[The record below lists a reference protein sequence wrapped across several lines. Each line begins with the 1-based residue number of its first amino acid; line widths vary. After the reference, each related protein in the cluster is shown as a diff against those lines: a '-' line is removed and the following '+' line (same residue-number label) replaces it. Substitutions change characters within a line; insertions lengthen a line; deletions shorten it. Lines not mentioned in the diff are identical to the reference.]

1 MILKL
6 NKNYIIIFFA
16 FLILSGF
23 LYAIPASDY
32 AFAKL
37 FSMVAVVLFF
47 LYGNKN
53 IAKLGKNN
61 TYINYCYLF
70 TIITIVIAIYSFLVY
85 DETILQVFNICG
97 EFFGILFYI
106 VLLMMKVD
114 KEKVEDIFINVTLL
128 IVIAF
133 FVQYFI
139 YLNTDRI
146 FFIDFENT
154 RMRAGFFRVGVGE
167 NFVGISVVILFGRL
181 ISKYEFEHVISKKF
195 ILEIALFLYYYC
207 MYICTRAGLVAIG
220 AAIVMMVLMGTNKK
234 RLKIFM
240 ILVIIVSLY
249 FIINSSIFE
258 KYLIVDKIEGG
269 GSIYGRINAYKYY
282 FEHFL
287 QYPFLGNGFLYPDSY
302 ETKLLLYG
310 PAGHYYLDDVGVI
323 GFIFTTGIAG
333 LLWLIGL
340 AIKVLKNI
348 VIMYKSKV
356 LYKNPEVIGVLA
368 YIVVTMPT
376 LFICSYG
383 KICFL
388 PILLYILTPSKK

>member
-1 MILKL
+1 MEKSVKVNNSL
-6 NKNYIIIFFA
+6 NNENTYTDVKNVCASLGISHFTYNYESEFKKYVIDDFIDYLLLPSYNIRDRIQVHFMESTAQWNVEGKNYDRGNVKA
-16 FLILSGF
+16 YST
-23 LYAIPASDY
+23 
-32 AFAKL
+32 
-37 FSMVAVVLFF
+37 
-47 LYGNKN
+47 YG
-53 IAKLGKNN
+53 
-61 TYINYCYLF
+61 T
-70 TIITIVIAIYSFLVY
+70 
-85 DETILQVFNICG
+85 
-97 EFFGILFYI
+97 
-106 VLLMMKVD
+106 
-114 KEKVEDIFINVTLL
+114 
-128 IVIAF
+128 
-133 FVQYFI
+133 
-139 YLNTDRI
+139 
-146 FFIDFENT
+146 
-154 RMRAGFFRVGVGE
+154 
-167 NFVGISVVILFGRL
+167 
-181 ISKYEFEHVISKKF
+181 
-195 ILEIALFLYYYC
+195 
-207 MYICTRAGLVAIG
+207 
-220 AAIVMMVLMGTNKK
+220 
-234 RLKIFM
+234 
-240 ILVIIVSLY
+240 
-249 FIINSSIFE
+249 
-258 KYLIVDKIEGG
+258 
-269 GSIYGRINAYKYY
+269 GRINAYKYY